1 MSPIQS
7 DALRG
12 AVELLILKTLS
23 SQPMHGWGIG
33 KRVQEA
39 SQGKLDVNQGTLYP
53 ALQRLEHNG
62 MIVSRWETTENNRQ
76 ARVYELTATGRKAL
90 EAEVHGWRQFSAAIE
105 LVLGTS

>member
-1 MSPIQS
+1 
-7 DALRG
+7 
-12 AVELLILKTLS
+12 
-23 SQPMHGWGIG
+23 
-33 KRVQEA
+33 
-39 SQGKLDVNQGTLYP
+39 
-53 ALQRLEHNG
+53 